1 MVNLLELAHA
11 MAILPKQIVEVGVNR
26 PKLSHLLPFLING
39 NFTKAILVEAVPAR
53 AERLRR
59 YFKKDARIQVLCAA
73 ICEINGK
80 VTLYEHSGA
89 SFLVQIP
96 VSPAIA
102 SGFRP
107 TPQSPK
113 IETEGLTFDRIDNG
127 EIDILAADIEGA
139 EWHVIRCMRSRPQLI
154 CLETHSPSGKYKN
167 PFLSEINAWMEKN
180 AYQII
185 ERDHSDT
192 VWFRKEVLP

>member
-1 MVNLLELAHA
+1 MVNLYELARA
-11 MAILPKQIVEVGVNR
+11 RSIVNNQIVEVGVNR
-26 PKLSHLLPFLING
+26 PKLSHLLPFLTNN
-39 NFTKAILVEAVPAR
+39 NFRKAILVEAVPAR
-53 AERLRR
+53 AEHLRR
-59 YFKKDARIQVLCAA
+59 YFSKNTRIQVLCAA
-73 ICEINGK
+73 ICDVNEK

-89 SFLVQIP
+89 SFLIQIP

-107 TPQSPK
+107 TPLSPK

-127 EIDILAADIEGA
+127 EIDLLAVDIEGA
-139 EWHVIRCMRSRPQLI
+139 EWHVIRYMLSRPQLI
-154 CLETHSPSGKYKN
+154 CLETHSPSGKYEN
-167 PFLSEINAWMEKN
+167 PFLSEINAWMDKN

-192 VWFRKEVLP
+192 VWFRK